1 MNEPRGRP
9 HAEWPADPADEGD
22 PEWIRT
28 WTIAMDALARVSVA
42 AAAATTE
49 QQLQADSADALAGS
63 FADWAFVDLDGS
75 RPTRAVAARH
85 PDLALA
91 ALLADVPAHECPLIA
106 SAMRRCAP
114 VVTGLD
120 DESLLGRLAGG
131 RPVATTLGAH
141 SAAVAPV
148 LNEGAARGAI
158 TIVRGADQPDVGFVE
173 LGVLSQIAELTN
185 AAVTRLGTR

>member
-1 MNEPRGRP
+1 
-9 HAEWPADPADEGD
+9 
-22 PEWIRT
+22 
-28 WTIAMDALARVSVA
+28 MDALARVSVA

-49 QQLQADSADALAGS
+49 EQLRADSADALAGS

-75 RPTRAVAARH
+75 RPVRAVAARH

-91 ALLADVPAHECPLIA
+91 ALLAGMSAEECPLIA
-106 SAMRRCAP
+106 SAMWRAAP

-120 DESLLGRLAGG
+120 DESLLGLLPGG
-131 RPVATTLGAH
+131 RPVATTLGAR

-148 LNEGAARGAI
+148 LNDGAARGAI
-158 TIVRGADQPDVGFVE
+158 TIVRCTDHPDAGFVE
-173 LGVLSQIAELTN
+173 LGVLSQIADLTN

>member
-1 MNEPRGRP
+1 
-9 HAEWPADPADEGD
+9 
-22 PEWIRT
+22 
-28 WTIAMDALARVSVA
+28 MDALARVSVA

-49 QQLQADSADALAGS
+49 EELQADSADALAGS

-75 RPTRAVAARH
+75 RPTRTVAAGQ

-106 SAMRRCAP
+106 SAMSRCAP

-120 DESLLGRLAGG
+120 DESMLGRLPGG
-131 RPVATTLGAH
+131 SPVVTAIGAH

-148 LNEGAARGAI
+148 LNEGVARGAI
-158 TIVRGADQPDVGFVE
+158 TIVRCADHPDAGFVE
-173 LGVLSQIAELTN
+173 LGVLSQIADLTN